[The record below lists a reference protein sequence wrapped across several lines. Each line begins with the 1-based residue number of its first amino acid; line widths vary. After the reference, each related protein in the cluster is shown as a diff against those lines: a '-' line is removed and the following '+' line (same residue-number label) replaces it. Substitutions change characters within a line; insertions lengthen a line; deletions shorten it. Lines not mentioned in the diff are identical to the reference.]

1 MNTQDIN
8 ENYRTLENGEIVQKG
23 DLVGQIENWERNWY
37 PVGPALVGNP
47 CTPEYWIK
55 RLRD

>member
-1 MNTQDIN
+1 MNNQDI

-23 DLVGQIENWERNWY
+23 DLVGQLENWERNWY
-37 PVGPALVGNP
+37 PVGPALVGKI
-47 CTPEYWIK
+47 CTAEYWIK